1 MKSFRPG
8 KFINFMFCLKKI
20 IEILLPLDLN
30 GKRYITMSLVL
41 HEKTAFDW
49 YVLLCMIL
57 SFISSKFFI
66 FYFFFLIESFSEF
79 QNLALIN
86 YKY

>member
-49 YVLLCMIL
+49 YV
-57 SFISSKFFI
+57 
-66 FYFFFLIESFSEF
+66 Y
-79 QNLALIN
+79 
-86 YKY
+86 YV

>member
-20 IEILLPLDLN
+20 IEILLPLDWN

-49 YVLLCMIL
+49 YV
-57 SFISSKFFI
+57 FISSKFFI